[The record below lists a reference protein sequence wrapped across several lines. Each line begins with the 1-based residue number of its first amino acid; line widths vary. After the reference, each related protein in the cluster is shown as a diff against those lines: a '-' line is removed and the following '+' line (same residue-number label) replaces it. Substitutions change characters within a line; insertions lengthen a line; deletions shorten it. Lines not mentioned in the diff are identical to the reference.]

1 LKYKIILSYNGTP
14 FSGWQKQLNGKTVQG
29 ELENAFNILMQ
40 TNIEVVGC
48 GRTDTG
54 VHAKN
59 YCAHY
64 EIDYPIN
71 TQDLVY
77 RLNKILPSEIAVH
90 SIQEVSEDFHS
101 RFSAISRTYLYL
113 INLQKDPFLINSSW
127 YISNNLDIDRMNE
140 ACNLLIGTMEYG
152 AFCKGA
158 PPNDNYHCN
167 VVEAIWTQSGTNIQ
181 FQITANRF
189 LRNMVRAIVGTC
201 LEVGTHKISV
211 DQFEEIIESNSRN
224 EAGMS
229 VPAHGLYLVQV
240 KYP

>member
-1 LKYKIILSYNGTP
+1 MKYKIILSYNGTP

-71 TQDLVY
+71 SQDLVY
-77 RLNKILPSEIAVH
+77 RLNKILPGEIAVH
-90 SIQEVSEDFHS
+90 SIENASEDFHA
-101 RFSAISRTYLYL
+101 RFSAISRTYNYQ
-113 INLQKDPFLINSSW
+113 IHQKKDPFLIHSSW
-127 YISNNLDIDRMNE
+127 HIAHELDIDKMNE
-140 ACNLLIGTMEYG
+140 ACNLLIGTLEFG
-152 AFCKGA
+152 AFCKGD
-158 PPNDNYHCN
+158 PPNGNYNCT
-167 VVEAIWTQSGTNIQ
+167 VTEAYWMQSGPNIT
-181 FQITANRF
+181 FKITANRF

-201 LEVGTHKISV
+201 IEVGTHKISIE
-211 DQFEEIIESNSRN
+211 QFKEIINSNSRS
-224 EAGMS
+224 EAGIS
-229 VPAHGLYLVQV
+229 VPAHGLYLVDI